1 MRVGE
6 RGRASARKVVP
17 ARFMEPRVIFC
28 LVVVAL
34 CLFGL
39 VMIYSASSVTMLK
52 QTGDAYYLLKRQA
65 ALLAGSLVFSG
76 IVVLIGYRRLCSPKA
91 VAWLTIIIVALLVC
105 TRFFGVETKGAV
117 RWIDV
122 KGIQLQPS
130 EFAKPIIL
138 LSMASLCQRYFS
150 DGEIDFGR
158 FCLLS
163 VACVVLPVG
172 LILAQPDKGTTLI
185 IAAAVAVMLLLAGF
199 DWKLLVVVFLVVGG
213 LVLLMALRDPYSLK
227 RIEVMH
233 NPEKDPLHDGYQL
246 LQGFHAIA
254 NGGVF
259 GCGIGMSRQKYGY
272 LPEKHNDFIFAIVG
286 EECGL
291 VGMLLVLAAFLL
303 IAYEGHKISR
313 DASDLAGSTL
323 AMGASSLL
331 VVQFFVNVLGVI
343 GITPMTGKPL
353 PFLSY
358 GGSSILSCV
367 VLCALVLSVSRESSL
382 PETVYERRRG
392 NIGLAGPSESVSRR
406 PRGYD
411 REMGVPMTAGF
422 RVVEGGAECR
432 GRVDLGPS
440 PHERLRGG
448 SARGTQQNGRS
459 HRGRPDR
466 R

>member
-1 MRVGE
+1 MAERV
-6 RGRASARKVVP
+6 RASARKVVP

-28 LVVVAL
+28 LVVGAL

-52 QTGDAYYLLKRQA
+52 QTGDACYLLKRQA
-65 ALLAGSLVFSG
+65 VLLAVSLVLSG
-76 IVVLIGYRRLCSPKA
+76 IVVLIGYRRLCSPRA
-91 VAWLTIIIVALLVC
+91 VAWLTLGIVALLVY

-117 RWIDV
+117 RWIVV

-138 LSMASLCQRYFS
+138 LSTASLCQRYFS
-150 DGEIDFGR
+150 DGEIDFR
-158 FCLLS
+158 KFCIMS
-163 VACVVLPVG
+163 AACVVLPAG
-172 LILAQPDKGTTLI
+172 LILIQPDKGTTLI

-199 DWKLLVVVFLVVGG
+199 DRKILLLAVLAVGG
-213 LVLLMALRDPYSLK
+213 LVLFMAFRDPYSLK

-233 NPEKDPLHDGYQL
+233 NPEKDPLNDGYQL

-254 NGGVF
+254 NGGIF
-259 GCGIGMSRQKYGY
+259 GAGIGMSRQKYGY

-291 VGMLLVLAAFLL
+291 VGMLLVLVAFLL
-303 IAYEGHKISR
+303 IAYEGHRISR
-313 DASDLAGSTL
+313 EASDMAGSTL

-367 VLCALVLSVSRESSL
+367 VLCALVLSVSLQSSL

-392 NIGLAGPSESVSRR
+392 NIGLAGAAEPVGRR

-411 REMGVPMTAGF
+411 RGMGAPMTTGF
-422 RVVEGGAECR
+422 RVVEGGAGR
-432 GRVDLGPS
+432 RDRVDLGPS

-459 HRGRPDR
+459 RRGRPDR

>member
-1 MRVGE
+1 
-6 RGRASARKVVP
+6 
-17 ARFMEPRVIFC
+17 
-28 LVVVAL
+28 
-34 CLFGL
+34 
-39 VMIYSASSVTMLK
+39 ML
-52 QTGDAYYLLKRQA
+52 
-65 ALLAGSLVFSG
+65 SG

-91 VAWLTIIIVALLVC
+91 VARLTICIVALLVY

-122 KGIQLQPS
+122 KGIQVQPS

-138 LSMASLCQRYFS
+138 LSMASLCQRHFS

-158 FCLLS
+158 FCLMS

-199 DWKLLVVVFLVVGG
+199 DWKILALVFLAVGG

-233 NPEKDPLHDGYQL
+233 NPEKDPLHE
-246 LQGFHAIA
+246 GFHAIA
-254 NGGVF
+254 NGGAF
-259 GCGIGMSRQKYGY
+259 GSGIGMSRQKYGY

-313 DASDLAGSTL
+313 DASDMAGSTL

-367 VLCALVLSVSRESSL
+367 VLSALVLSVSRESSL

-392 NIGLAGPSESVSRR
+392 NIGLAGAAEPVGRL

-411 REMGVPMTAGF
+411 RGMGVPATAGF
-422 RVVEGGAECR
+422 RVVEGGARRR

-459 HRGRPDR
+459 RRGRPDR

>member
-286 EECGL
+286 EDFGLIGCLTVVAVFAAFVFCGL
-291 VGMLLVLAAFLL
+291 RVSLSCPDRYGCLL
-303 IAYEGHKISR
+303 
-313 DASDLAGSTL
+313 
-323 AMGASSLL
+323 GA
-331 VVQFFVNVLGVI
+331 
-343 GITPMTGKPL
+343 GITSMIGMQAFINMGVVTGILPTTGLPL
-353 PFLSY
+353 PFFSA
-358 GGSSILSCV
+358 GGTSVTMIMAATGILLNISRGSGR
-367 VLCALVLSVSRESSL
+367 ALDTRK
-382 PETVYERRRG
+382 
-392 NIGLAGPSESVSRR
+392 N
-406 PRGYD
+406 
-411 REMGVPMTAGF
+411 
-422 RVVEGGAECR
+422 GGMRA
-432 GRVDLGPS
+432 
-440 PHERLRGG
+440 
-448 SARGTQQNGRS
+448 
-459 HRGRPDR
+459 
-466 R
+466 